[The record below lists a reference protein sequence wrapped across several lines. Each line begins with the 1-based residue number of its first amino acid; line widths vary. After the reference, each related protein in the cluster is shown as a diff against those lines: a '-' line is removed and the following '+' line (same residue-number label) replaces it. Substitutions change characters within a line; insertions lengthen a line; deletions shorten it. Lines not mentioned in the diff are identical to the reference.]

1 MKGYPFFRIK
11 VVYRGLVT
19 DAYHSILPHEK
30 VQFHRRSWRGDPARE
45 LGPLREIAHRLE
57 KNSLGLISSQGDVA
71 QENI

>member
-1 MKGYPFFRIK
+1 MLTTAFYHMKRYN
-11 VVYRGLVT
+11 
-19 DAYHSILPHEK
+19 SIGGIGG
-30 VQFHRRSWRGDPARE
+30 GDPARE